1 MPNTQHWLK
10 LFAKAGLRNASV
22 SPEIASETKFS
33 PTFTQKTNQWKQKT
47 PHFGRGL
54 GPGRGQ
60 GAAAALAAGQD
71 GDGDDEDTTAGAEV
85 GAGEVVDGGDEQEE
99 GGEGP
104 GGEELQQQEAVHSPR
119 EVPPDRLVL
128 EPGESLGH
136 GAVIKTPA

>member
-1 MPNTQHWLK
+1 MSRFQP
-10 LFAKAGLRNASV
+10 GEGPS
-22 SPEIASETKFS
+22 
-33 PTFTQKTNQWKQKT
+33 
-47 PHFGRGL
+47 RGL
-54 GPGRGQ
+54 LRDYKPSDAIRMQLFEALPGGQ

-71 GDGDDEDTTAGAEV
+71 GDGDDEAAAAGAEV
-85 GAGEVVDGGDEQEE
+85 GADEVVDGGDEQEE

-128 EPGESLGH
+128 EPGESFGH